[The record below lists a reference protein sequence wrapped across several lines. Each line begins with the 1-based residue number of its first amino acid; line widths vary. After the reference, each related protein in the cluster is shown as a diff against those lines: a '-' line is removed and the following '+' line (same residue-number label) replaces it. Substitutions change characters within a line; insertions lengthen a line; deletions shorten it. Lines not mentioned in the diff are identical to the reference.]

1 MMTLVPD
8 SPPPVAARSPFW
20 RVLQLIAGALLFLYA
35 LRLLPPMPQER
46 VGFAVIAALLAAG
59 AMALSDSVVGLVAT
73 VFENLHKGGR
83 Q

>member
-1 MMTLVPD
+1 MMTLVPEAPA
-8 SPPPVAARSPFW
+8 SVRSPFW
-20 RVLQLIAGALLFLYA
+20 RVLQLIVGASLFLYA

-46 VGFAVIAALLAAG
+46 VGFVVIAALLAAG

-73 VFENLHKGGR
+73 VFENLQKGGR